1 MLNRASAGRGDR
13 GYFQPG
19 HEIGKNTRFKAGQS
33 GNPSGR
39 PKKSE
44 LDYALEDFLASEI
57 IISKGKHR
65 NKKRKLAARVLAEAL
80 FKQALAGKI
89 RVAQLIF
96 ERIGG
101 KPNLRIDANVE
112 EPSFSNPVARRA
124 RIRELREF
132 LKL

>member
-1 MLNRASAGRGDR
+1 VLNRASVGRGNK
-13 GYFQPG
+13 GYFLPG
-19 HEIGKNTRFKAGQS
+19 HQIGKQSRFKPGQS

-57 IISKGKHR
+57 TVSRGKRHNR
-65 NKKRKLAARVLAEAL
+65 KRKLAARVLAEAL
-80 FKQALAGKI
+80 FKQALAG
-89 RVAQLIF
+89 RVRIVQLIF

-101 KPNLRIDANVE
+101 KPTERIQPCVE
-112 EPSFSNPVARRA
+112 ELPFSDRVARRG

-132 LKL
+132 LKP